1 MNTDQISGFD
11 YEQEKSET
19 EEFKNYVELPSSGYC
34 SLYKAQRN
42 GKWFVL
48 KGLLPEFRESTMY
61 QKLLNKEYDIL
72 RQMKHPNIVRC
83 YTMEQDSTVGHCIL
97 MEYVDGVTLSDFMK
111 SHPIVACRKRI
122 LNQLLD
128 AMDYY
133 HQLQI
138 IHRDIKPDNILITN
152 NGNNVK
158 IIDFGLS
165 DGDAYATFKV
175 PAGTPAYMAPEQK
188 EGNVPVDC
196 RADLYAVGMLI
207 KQILPKRCF
216 PWRIVSHSLVHSDR
230 EKRLPNALAVQVR
243 VRNIR
248 ILFWSLLTFLCL
260 AISGITFY
268 LSMDKKE
275 TQLIKSVHSEF
286 DGKPCPEAPTVTDVD
301 GNVYETVQLGCQCWM
316 RENLRTTHFADGSLI
331 PLGDTISY
339 KTAYRYN
346 PNNDARLVHTYGH
359 LYNWAAATHNS
370 PSSDANPS
378 GMQGVCPDG
387 WHLPSEA
394 EWAQLLQHLSSQTQY
409 VAGDNI
415 EYLGRALCDTQYWK
429 KLENPRDFD
438 VYSPGFDSSKNNAT
452 GFSARPAGDYGSP
465 ENNYF
470 SESCYFWSSTE
481 LNNELAP
488 YRYLGWDL
496 PTVGHYGG
504 WHKYF
509 GRSVRCVKD

>member
-1 MNTDQISGFD
+1 MNTDLISGFNYD
-11 YEQEKSET
+11 QKILET
-19 EEFKNYVELPSSGYC
+19 KEFYHYIELPANGYC
-34 SLYKAQRN
+34 CLYKVQRN
-42 GKWFVL
+42 SKWFVL
-48 KGLLPEFRESTMY
+48 KGLKTEFRDSTMY
-61 QKLLNKEYDIL
+61 QRLLQKEYDIMH
-72 RQMKHPNIVRC
+72 QMEHPNIVRC
-83 YTMEQDSTVGHCIL
+83 FGIEQDSIAGLCIL
-97 MEYVDGVTLSDFMK
+97 MEYIEGVTLSDFITNK
-111 SHPIVACRKRI
+111 PSIASRKRI

-138 IHRDIKPDNILITN
+138 VHRDIKPDNILITN

-165 DGDAYATFKV
+165 DGDTYATFKM
-175 PAGTPAYMAPEQK
+175 PAGSPAYMAPEQK
-188 EGNVPVDC
+188 EGNVPIDC
-196 RADLYAVGMLI
+196 RADLYAAGVLI
-207 KQILPKRCF
+207 KEILPAKCLV
-216 PWRIVSHSLVHSDR
+216 WRFISKTLTHPIRD
-230 EKRLPNALAVQVR
+230 KRLPNVLAVK
-243 VRNIR
+243 IR
-248 ILFWSLLTFLCL
+248 IRNLRILLFSILVCLSLVL
-260 AISGITFY
+260 IGITIHHSLNLKNESPKEVSFA
-268 LSMDKKE
+268 LS
-275 TQLIKSVHSEF
+275 
-286 DGKPCPEAPTVTDVD
+286 DGEPCPDAPTVTDID
-301 GNVYETVQLGCQCWM
+301 GNEYATVQLGCQCWM
-316 RENLRTTHFADGSLI
+316 RENLRTTHFADGSPI

-346 PNNDARLVHTYGH
+346 PNQNAGLVSTYGH
-359 LYNWAAATHNS
+359 LYNWAAATHNT